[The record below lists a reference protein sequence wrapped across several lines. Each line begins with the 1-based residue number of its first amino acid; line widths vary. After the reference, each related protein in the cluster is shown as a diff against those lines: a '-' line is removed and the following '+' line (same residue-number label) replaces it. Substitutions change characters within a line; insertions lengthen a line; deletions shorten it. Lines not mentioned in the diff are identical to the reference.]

1 MHDEQDKPKGCDHM
15 NEDDREFE
23 MKSDPV
29 EYSVEVRDGMIVPV
43 SDAGEMTV
51 DIVKALEQ
59 FGHSFVATGPLQF
72 YGWTSDGIFKWL
84 PSDDGDDMSAIE
96 IIEDMLDKG
105 VSE

>member
-15 NEDDREFE
+15 
-23 MKSDPV
+23 PV

-51 DIVKALEQ
+51 DIVKALGQ
-59 FGHSFVATGPLQF
+59 FGHSFVATGSLQF